1 MYALIQMR
9 LSLNKFGA
17 AAEKAVARCPLPV
30 WARRL
35 GLLGFLFFFV
45 KGLLWLIVP
54 ALAGL
59 WIAK

>member
-1 MYALIQMR
+1 MR

-17 AAEKAVARCPLPV
+17 VAEKAVARCPLPA

-45 KGLLWLIVP
+45 KGLLWLVVP

-59 WIAK
+59 WIAE